1 MSQNRFYTLLNTA
14 YDELFPLKEVTK
26 TFFDCYLNRDAHVLD
41 IGCATGSLSS
51 FFAKRVQ
58 KVVGLDVNQ
67 ALLEHA
73 TNEAHRRGVVIDFH
87 KASMVD
93 LQEYVNSNSQ
103 SLISCIGNTLPHLH
117 NDEQCIAFLTACK
130 HTLVQGC
137 PLILQIVNY
146 DWVLSDDIK
155 ELPLIETESYH
166 FRRSYSK
173 VRTDGLID
181 FSMVLKDITTGKK
194 SKSTI
199 QLNPITQEKLVFYLK
214 TAGFHG
220 ISLYG
225 SFERE
230 PLGTQ
235 SKGLIIEAL

>member
-1 MSQNRFYTLLNTA
+1 MSQNRFYTLLNIA

-26 TFFDCYLNRDAHVLD
+26 IFFDCYLNRDAHVLD
-41 IGCATGSLSS
+41 IGCATGALSS

-58 KVVGLDVNQ
+58 KVVGIDVNQ
-67 ALLEHA
+67 ALLERA
-73 TNEAHRRGVVIDFH
+73 SNEAHRRGVVIDFH
-87 KASMVD
+87 KASMVN
-93 LQEYVNSNSQ
+93 LHEYVNSNSQ

-117 NDEQCIAFLTACK
+117 SDEECIAFLTACK
-130 HTLVQGC
+130 QTLVQGC
-137 PLILQIVNY
+137 PLIIQIVNY
-146 DWVLSDDIK
+146 DWVLTDEIK
-155 ELPLIETESYH
+155 ELPLIDTESYH
-166 FRRSYSK
+166 FRRTYSK

-181 FSMVLKDITTGKK
+181 FSMVLKETASGKK

-199 QLNPITQEKLVFYLK
+199 QLNPITQEKLKFFLK

-230 PLGTQ
+230 PLGPQ
-235 SKGLIIEAL
+235 SKGLIVEAI